1 MDGNEHLRD
10 IAIAIGALDA
20 NRRADIGHNLH
31 HPSPRVV
38 AFTNYQRAL
47 TRLQDKLSLKDAPQ
61 RDDVLW
67 TTFLLGLFEVHYPI
81 LDMTVQLLTCCTVNV
96 RTDRGQMGETHAI
109 WYRKNATA
117 SRYAPLP
124 FSSQKHVV

>member
-1 MDGNEHLRD
+1 MTILPSVDSDRMTIYLGHFVTVITRCHFTASFPSVATCLVPIMDGNRHLRD

-20 NRRADIGHNLH
+20 NRRADIGHHLD

-47 TRLQDKLSLKDAPQ
+47 TSLQDKLSLSDAPQ

-67 TTFLLGLFEVHYPI
+67 TTFLLGLFEARFFLFLIRMYH
-81 LDMTVQLLTCCTVNV
+81 C
-96 RTDRGQMGETHAI
+96 
-109 WYRKNATA
+109 
-117 SRYAPLP
+117 
-124 FSSQKHVV
+124 